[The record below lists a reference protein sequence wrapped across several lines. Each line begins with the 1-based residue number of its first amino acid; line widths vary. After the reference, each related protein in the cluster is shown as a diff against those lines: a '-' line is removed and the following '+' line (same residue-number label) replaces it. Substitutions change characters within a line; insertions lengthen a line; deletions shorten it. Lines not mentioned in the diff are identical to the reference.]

1 MLTDSLNKQI
11 DNAVAQ
17 AVFFDVYKNRLTA
30 PQVRHLYEHKQRYP
44 LSSTDAIAVPS
55 FELAALTEQLGPL
68 LGTYTSPIS
77 RLVGN
82 GLYAL
87 TGSSA
92 SPRLP
97 SCQDYA
103 KILVLAAS
111 RMGTGRVVELLDCWI
126 QGGAI
131 RVFACVL
138 LKGLRTEGPMRP
150 ATGMH
155 LETLSNNGDYLP
167 RSLRLH
173 PHEHWHEQFTGRA
186 MLSLECETIP
196 GLYDP
201 EVVRGNPPLPSEPA
215 KPLNPELATVSF
227 DSICRAI
234 SLETNNQV
242 DWFIHW
248 YDYGDVE
255 AFFLNPGFSS
265 QRKDVSNSF
274 IVSVSEEQLRRSLG
288 TITLLQRRREL
299 DLAIARWRKSKSS
312 PTTNERLIELR
323 IALESVL
330 LSDDRGTSE
339 KRHRL
344 ATRGA
349 WLLGE
354 TFEQRETYFYALRH
368 VYDYASSVIHGG
380 TPRPRGG
387 RNVER
392 DIATAL
398 DICRDAILQLAAADR
413 MPTRDDWSALILGG
427 KGLKDEN

>member
-1 MLTDSLNKQI
+1 MLPR
-11 DNAVAQ
+11 
-17 AVFFDVYKNRLTA
+17 RL
-30 PQVRHLYEHKQRYP
+30 Y
-44 LSSTDAIAVPS
+44 SSTCTRTVSPRLKCDISTSTSKNIRFPRQMRLRCHTP
-55 FELAALTEQLGPL
+55 ELAALTNELAPL

-77 RLVGN
+77 GLVGN

-97 SCQDYA
+97 SCQGYA
-103 KILVLAAS
+103 TILVLAAS
-111 RMGTGRVVELLDCWI
+111 RIGAERVVELLDGWI
-126 QGGAI
+126 QGGAV

-138 LKGLRTEGPMRP
+138 LKGLRTERQLRP
-150 ATGMH
+150 VAGMH
-155 LETLSNNGDYLP
+155 LDTLSNNGDHLP

-186 MLSLECETIP
+186 MLSLECETLP

-201 EVVRGNPPLPSEPA
+201 EVVRGNPPLPFEPA

-227 DSICRAI
+227 ASLCRAI
-234 SLETNNQV
+234 SLDTNNQV
-242 DWFIHW
+242 DWFIQW

-255 AFFLNPGFSS
+255 AYFLNPGFSS
-265 QRKDVSNSF
+265 QRRDVSNSS
-274 IVSVSEEQLRRSLG
+274 IVSVSEEQVRRCLD
-288 TITLLQRRREL
+288 TLTLLQRRREL
-299 DLAIARWRKSKSS
+299 DLPITRWRKSKSS

-330 LSDDRGTSE
+330 LSDDTGTSE

-354 TFEQRETYFYALRH
+354 TFEQRETYFNTLRH

-380 TPRPRGG
+380 TPRARGDRDVG
-387 RNVER
+387 R
-392 DIATAL
+392 DIATAQDL
-398 DICRDAILQLAAADR
+398 CREAILQLGAADR
-413 MPTRDDWSALILGG
+413 IPNSDDWSALTLGG
-427 KGLKDEN
+427 KALKDKS